1 MQVIQIGD
9 DWPTERPGGLN
20 SYFSNLIRQQS
31 LLGVD
36 GHGVV
41 VGTNEVIADS
51 CGTVHPFAKSSD
63 PLLHRLRYA
72 RYAVQN
78 LVRRFPIDL
87 IAVHFA
93 LYALPIPDLLRT
105 MPIVVHFH
113 GPWAAESGVEASKGA
128 AIWVKALLEKRV
140 YSAAQSLIVLS
151 QAFKDEL
158 IRGYGVAEDKVH
170 IVPGG
175 VDTVRYNTNISRTEA
190 RSHLG
195 WPNDRKILVTIR
207 RQVRRMGLEN
217 LIDAAQALSV
227 RDPSVLLF
235 LGGTGPISGELQK
248 RIEERGLTG
257 NVTMLGR
264 VSDEDLPL
272 VYRAADMS
280 VVPTQALEGFGLI
293 AIESL
298 AAGTPVYVT
307 PVGGLPEIVRPFAPQ
322 CIFRDTSVEAIV
334 DGLGEALKE
343 ERGVPSEAACRAYAI
358 ENFAWPK
365 IARQVLSVYEKA
377 VA

>member
-36 GHGVV
+36 AHGVV
-41 VGTNEVIADS
+41 VGTDEVRVDS
-51 CGTVHPFAKSSD
+51 GGTVLPFAQSSD

-72 RYAVQN
+72 RRAVQD
-78 LVRRFPIDL
+78 LFQKFTIDL
-87 IAVHFA
+87 ISVHFA
-93 LYALPIPDLLRT
+93 LYALPIPDRVRT
-105 MPIVVHFH
+105 TPTVVHFH
-113 GPWAAESGVEASKGA
+113 GPWAAESGVESSNSVP
-128 AIWVKALLEKRV
+128 IWVKAQLEKSV
-140 YSAAQSLIVLS
+140 YSAARSLIVLS
-151 QAFKDEL
+151 QAFKEEL
-158 IRGYGVAEDKVH
+158 IRGYGVAEDRIQ

-175 VDTVRYNTNISRTEA
+175 VDTEKYNTNISRAEA
-190 RSHLG
+190 RALLG

-217 LIDAAQALSV
+217 LIDAAHVISL
-227 RDPSVLLF
+227 RDRSFVLY
-235 LGGTGPISGELQK
+235 LGGTGPISGELQR
-248 RIEERGLTG
+248 RIEERGLTQ
-257 NVTMLGR
+257 NVKMLGR
-264 VSDEDLPL
+264 VSDEDLAL

-322 CIFRDTSVEAIV
+322 CIFTDSSVESIADCLSGALREEHAI
-334 DGLGEALKE
+334 
-343 ERGVPSEAACRAYAI
+343 PSEAACRAYAVD
-358 ENFAWPK
+358 NFAWPK
-365 IARQVLSVYEKA
+365 IARRVLSVYEKA
-377 VA
+377 LA